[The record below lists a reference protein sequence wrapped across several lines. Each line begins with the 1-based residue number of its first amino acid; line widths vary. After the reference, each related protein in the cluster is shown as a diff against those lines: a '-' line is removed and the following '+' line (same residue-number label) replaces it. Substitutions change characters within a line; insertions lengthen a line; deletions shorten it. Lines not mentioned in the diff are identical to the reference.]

1 MKRKNLRQAIVLG
14 LVMASLGSCVWAAE
28 YKTGINF
35 NVGYGLDKPFT
46 IDNEVKENNGIYVKD
61 FGEENITVSHS
72 GIFFTDYSQKMVELK
87 QYELSTKG
95 DLIIDHRSYQA
106 GGSPIAKGAITID
119 MNNDSLGY
127 IEANNIYLNN
137 YVNIKG
143 NTGRY
148 PSYTAEVSGIVLHSN
163 EKYNEEDDK
172 TTTTKLNLTALNDIS
187 FYDFNKAIT
196 MQDNTELN
204 IKAKNITFDFNKDDF
219 LEDDEK
225 YPKSATGIYININD
239 NNTLSKQHDVNT
251 SIRAGDSIYF
261 TNMDTVANIHGN
273 NINVDIS
280 AEQNIIIRTD
290 NKSNIAAISLSA
302 NKVNSDDTEYNKS
315 SKFTMK
321 AKNKILIDN
330 YQQGI
335 KVDYNTLD
343 ANDTGSKINLY
354 SNDIELSNIET
365 GIDIIGENTEVFLG
379 DYEDDDKTK
388 IFDNLISIDACN
400 TAINVGEKSVA
411 KLNGYVNKIIGGT
424 NAVISKS
431 KAVVDITGAENFIG
445 NTADNGTDVLAEQE
459 RHALYASNAGSIN
472 VTANGGMN
480 TIVSDGYRTIHA
492 EGDGSFTT
500 TDINITGGVYIANKN
515 AFPSVKSALADEN
528 ISKIAIVASSNSTLA
543 NGVVNI
549 DLNGTNTIRS
559 GISEDNYKGEYA
571 GGNVIYGSVIAGKD
585 GKVNINTNLP
595 SNKTLADT
603 SENRGSISVYG
614 NVMAGNKG
622 ELNLDLGNGGYLE
635 GRVDDYQ
642 DAAIKDVNENHG
654 NGFYNP
660 EFSKEITDRGEVNLT
675 MGDKAYWNVT
685 EQSWVSSLTATGAGV
700 VIDMVGENNGTH
712 AVTIENMHGNANFKM
727 SLNGETKTDSDM
739 LYMKHAEGSYNI
751 YLDRIVTDSE
761 IGEDGLRFAT
771 VGDGSSAEFKVF
783 ASDKGF
789 FDKEY
794 TVGSEDYIKGD
805 SENSDYNGDSLDN
818 RKPGEDAVDNYF
830 DGTYNENIITLA
842 GNEDGL
848 LDKDTNF
855 KLVGSSSE
863 ISDGGETILNMSRAN
878 YSNAVYMDRL
888 NKRLGE
894 ARYIDGDEG
903 IWMRL
908 RHDRIGKQDDFRSMN
923 TMYEIGYDRKADVDN
938 GQRRIGIAGDYMQGS
953 TEYTG
958 VSGSGEI
965 KRIGLWAYDTWLGD
979 KGHYTD
985 YVVKWGHLSNDFNL
999 FRNEKI
1005 SGDYSNDVFSVSAE
1019 YGKKNDIGG
1028 DWYFEPQAQL
1038 QYAYVTDAQYS
1049 SSQGTEV
1056 DVDSIHSL
1064 IARGGFRIGKD
1075 FGSEK
1080 KSTVYFKADIMH
1092 EFLGDQDIAVR
1103 DSSTDGRWTTVGY
1116 GNEGTW
1122 FDVGFGF
1129 AAQTGDN
1136 SYVYLDL
1143 EQSFGNDNEDTYQ
1156 INAGMQWSF

>member
-1 MKRKNLRQAIVLG
+1 MKRKNLRQAVVLG
-14 LVMASLGSCVWAAE
+14 LVLASFGSCVWAAE
-28 YKTGINF
+28 QEFEYGLKFNTGISSSDQAKF
-35 NVGYGLDKPFT
+35 AV
-46 IDNEVKENNGIYVKD
+46 NGIYNLGDESTVDDYVIQKEGFILASNESLGELVKEVNITTNGDITINKSKRYLDSTNGMEGAIDLVVDRNFSSNITGSSMYINNVVDSSKRSFVAGINMTAGNGYTNKLYIDLKKDIVIKD
-61 FGEENITVSHS
+61 FA
-72 GIFFTDYSQKMVELK
+72 YSIHVEDN
-87 QYELSTKG
+87 SIV
-95 DLIIDHRSYQA
+95 DID
-106 GGSPIAKGAITID
+106 
-119 MNNDSLGY
+119 
-127 IEANNIYLNN
+127 ANNINFVKESSN
-137 YVNIKG
+137 SV
-143 NTGRY
+143 R
-148 PSYTAEVSGIVLHSN
+148 GIYSRN
-163 EKYNEEDDK
+163 SENSEI
-172 TTTTKLNLTALNDIS
+172 NLTAKNDINFINNS
-187 FYDFNKAIT
+187 QAIYLEGDDLT
-196 MQDNTELN
+196 TNLSSENDINIINNQKSILNGIESILN
-204 IKAKNITFDFNKDDF
+204 IYDTTGDGLNTFLTADNNIDISNYKCGIYMGQTNNNVSLKNTIDLKAGKNIKIHDV
-219 LEDDEK
+219 E
-225 YPKSATGIYININD
+225 TGIYTAGSTSEIFLDSNNENERTNTNLINADKQAIVAEDKSNIFIAGK
-239 NNTLSKQHDVNT
+239 NNTL
-251 SIRAGDSIYF
+251 
-261 TNMDTVANIHGN
+261 
-273 NINVDIS
+273 
-280 AEQNIIIRTD
+280 
-290 NKSNIAAISLSA
+290 
-302 NKVNSDDTEYNKS
+302 
-315 SKFTMK
+315 
-321 AKNKILIDN
+321 
-330 YQQGI
+330 
-335 KVDYNTLD
+335 
-343 ANDTGSKINLY
+343 
-354 SNDIELSNIET
+354 
-365 GIDIIGENTEVFLG
+365 
-379 DYEDDDKTK
+379 
-388 IFDNLISIDACN
+388 
-400 TAINVGEKSVA
+400 
-411 KLNGYVNKIIGGT
+411 IGGT
-424 NAVISKS
+424 DAVTSSKG
-431 KAVVDITGAENFIG
+431 ANVDITGADNFIG
-445 NTADNGTDVLAEQE
+445 NTANGTGTLAEQE

-492 EGDGSFTT
+492 EGDGILTT
-500 TDINITGGVYIANKN
+500 ADINITGGVYIANKN

-528 ISKIAIVASSNSTLA
+528 ISKIAIVASSNGILA

-559 GISEDNYKGEYA
+559 GISDDNYKGDYA

-595 SNKTLADT
+595 STMTLADT
-603 SENRGSISVYG
+603 SGIRGSISVYG

-642 DAAIKDVNENHG
+642 DAAIKDVNESHG
-654 NGFYNP
+654 AGFYNP

-685 EQSWVSSLTATGAGV
+685 GQSWVSSLTATGEGA
-700 VIDMVGENNGTH
+700 VIDMVGEDNGTH
-712 AVTIENMHGNANFKM
+712 AVTIENMQGNANFKM

-794 TVGSEDYIKGD
+794 TVGSEDYIKGA
-805 SENSDYNGDSLDN
+805 SENSEYNGNSLDN

-830 DGTYNENIITLA
+830 DGTYTNGITVLA
-842 GNEDGL
+842 DNGEGL
-848 LDKDTNF
+848 LEKDTNF

-938 GQRRIGIAGDYMQGS
+938 GQRRIGIAGDYMRGS
-953 TEYTG
+953 TEYIG

-1103 DSSTDGRWTTVGY
+1103 DSSTDGRWTAVGY

>member
-1 MKRKNLRQAIVLG
+1 MKRKNLRQAVVLG
-14 LVMASLGSCVWAAE
+14 LVLASFGSCVWAAE
-28 YKTGINF
+28 INFNEGINF
-35 NVGYGLDKPFT
+35 NTGGFADKIDSDVVNGEYHKDYGSDNLMIKNAGIAFLNYNEDKHLNFSLTTNGDIT
-46 IDNEVKENNGIYVKD
+46 IYKKN
-61 FGEENITVSHS
+61 VSP
-72 GIFFTDYSQKMVELK
+72 GL
-87 QYELSTKG
+87 
-95 DLIIDHRSYQA
+95 
-106 GGSPIAKGAITID
+106 GAI
-119 MNNDSLGY
+119 
-127 IEANNIYLNN
+127 A
-137 YVNIKG
+137 
-143 NTGRY
+143 
-148 PSYTAEVSGIVLHSN
+148 TA
-163 EKYNEEDDK
+163 
-172 TTTTKLNLTALNDIS
+172 TAG
-187 FYDFNKAIT
+187 IT
-196 MQDNTELN
+196 MYANGNLN
-204 IKAKNITFDFNKDDF
+204 G
-219 LEDDEK
+219 
-225 YPKSATGIYININD
+225 Y
-239 NNTLSKQHDVNT
+239 
-251 SIRAGDSIYF
+251 
-261 TNMDTVANIHGN
+261 IHGN
-273 NINVDIS
+273 NISIENLNTAHDGTLSGIFLGTNWNYNTNYQTITADGDITIKNFDVGINVDRNSELTLNANKVVIDGKGAGSDAIEQSGIYMEVAKSSDATKNSNLKMELFDDLEIKNMQRGISFYGNMMEADIHADNILLGNDDSNYIGESGFQLMLTADNNSANQSDISVSADNDFIVRNFKNGLVISNDINNTDGQFIGSNVDIT
-280 AEQNIIIRTD
+280 AGNIYIESTELGISGSGND
-290 NKSNIAAISLSA
+290 NKLVVTA
-302 NKVNSDDTEYNKS
+302 NNQ
-315 SKFTMK
+315 
-321 AKNKILIDN
+321 N
-330 YQQGI
+330 Y
-335 KVDYNTLD
+335 
-343 ANDTGSKINLY
+343 
-354 SNDIELSNIET
+354 
-365 GIDIIGENTEVFLG
+365 
-379 DYEDDDKTK
+379 
-388 IFDNLISIDACN
+388 
-400 TAINVGEKSVA
+400 
-411 KLNGYVNKIIGGT
+411 IIGGT
-424 NAVISKS
+424 DAVTSSKG
-431 KAVVDITGAENFIG
+431 ANVDITGADNFIG
-445 NTADNGTDVLAEQE
+445 NTANGTGTLAEQE

-492 EGDGSFTT
+492 EGGKDGISQI
-500 TDINITGGVYIANKN
+500 DITGSVDIVNKN
-515 AFPSVKSALADEN
+515 YGAGVTTFADEGLSKIALVASADEN
-528 ISKIAIVASSNSTLA
+528 ESAQNA
-543 NGVVNI
+543 NGGVINI
-549 DLNGTNTIRS
+549 DFAGTTTERT
-559 GISEDNYKGEYA
+559 GITEADYKGEYA
-571 GGNVIYGSVIAGKD
+571 GGNRIRGSIIAGHN
-585 GKVNINTNLP
+585 GIININTSWLNENMSL
-595 SNKTLADT
+595 KADT
-603 SENRGSISVYG
+603 SGIRGSISVYG

-642 DAAIKDVNENHG
+642 DAAIKDVNESHG
-654 NGFYNP
+654 AGFYNP

-675 MGDKAYWNVT
+675 LGDKAYWNVT
-685 EQSWVSSLTATGAGV
+685 GQSWVSSLTATGAGA
-700 VIDMVGENNGTH
+700 VIDMVGEDNGTH
-712 AVTIENMHGNANFKM
+712 AVTIENMQGNANFKM

-771 VGDGSSAEFKVF
+771 VGDGSSADFKVF

-794 TVGSEDYIKGD
+794 TVGREEYVKGD

-818 RKPGEDAVDNYF
+818 RKPGEEAVDNYF
-830 DGTYNENIITLA
+830 DGTYTEGITTLVD
-842 GNEDGL
+842 NTDGL

-1019 YGKKNDIGG
+1019 YGKKNDIGS

-1075 FGSEK
+1075 FGSDK

>member
-1 MKRKNLRQAIVLG
+1 MKRKNLQRTIALG
-14 LVMASLGSCVWAAE
+14 LVLSSLGSCVWAE
-28 YKTGINF
+28 EINNHKDGGIF
-35 NVGYGLDKPFT
+35 VGYDYKHSYSVDNYYPDYINNNLKGDVEINNFGIFVNVTNSDKCADKNKVDIKTDGILSINLNEKHDSKTVGAVTIENLNADYATSITLDAK
-46 IDNEVKENNGIYVKD
+46 GIKISRD
-61 FGEENITVSHS
+61 TSNSATKSFS
-72 GIFFTDYSQKMVELK
+72 GIFLNSYSNSSSYEKADFTANVQ
-87 QYELSTKG
+87 QG
-95 DLIIDHRSYQA
+95 DFEIDGFEYGIIA
-106 GGSPIAKGAITID
+106 GNNSNVRVKDADDITINTNYAGIKIVPLWGSTSD
-119 MNNDSLGY
+119 NAANIDLN
-127 IEANNIYLNN
+127 ANNINFYNDSSNN
-137 YVNIKG
+137 YGILVKQN
-143 NTGRY
+143 
-148 PSYTAEVSGIVLHSN
+148 SGKIDL
-163 EKYNEEDDK
+163 KAK
-172 TTTTKLNLTALNDIS
+172 NDIS
-187 FYDFNKAIT
+187 FVNRNGIGYTAIEASNNHLEGQTGSGITLSADNNVVIDNFETGILNDESEMINITGGNIFIQNVKTGIDSVGGTYSSSVILSAEDNNDENKHGIVNVFA
-196 MQDNTELN
+196 DNT
-204 IKAKNITFDFNKDDF
+204 AV
-219 LEDDEK
+219 
-225 YPKSATGIYININD
+225 SATGRN
-239 NNTLSKQHDVNT
+239 SE
-251 SIRAGDSIYF
+251 
-261 TNMDTVANIHGN
+261 
-273 NINVDIS
+273 VDIS
-280 AEQNIIIRTD
+280 G
-290 NKSNIAAISLSA
+290 KSNSL
-302 NKVNSDDTEYNKS
+302 
-315 SKFTMK
+315 
-321 AKNKILIDN
+321 
-330 YQQGI
+330 
-335 KVDYNTLD
+335 
-343 ANDTGSKINLY
+343 
-354 SNDIELSNIET
+354 
-365 GIDIIGENTEVFLG
+365 
-379 DYEDDDKTK
+379 
-388 IFDNLISIDACN
+388 
-400 TAINVGEKSVA
+400 
-411 KLNGYVNKIIGGT
+411 IGGT
-424 NAVISKS
+424 DAVVSKS
-431 KAVVDITGAENFIG
+431 KAVVDITGTDNFIG
-445 NTADNGTDVLAEQE
+445 NTADNGTGTLAEQE

-492 EGDGSFTT
+492 EGDGIFTT

-559 GISEDNYKGEYA
+559 GISDDNYKGEYA

-595 SNKTLADT
+595 STKILTDT
-603 SENRGSISVYG
+603 SDNRGSISVYG

-642 DAAIKDVNENHG
+642 DAAIQNINESHG

-675 MGDKAYWNVT
+675 MGDKAYWYVT
-685 EQSWVSSLTATGAGV
+685 GQSWVSSLTATGEGA
-700 VIDMVGENNGTH
+700 VIDMVGEDNGTH
-712 AVTIENMHGNANFKM
+712 AVTIENMQGNANFKM
-727 SLNGETKTDSDM
+727 SLNGEKKTDSDM
-739 LYMKHAEGSYNI
+739 LYLKHAEGSYNI
-751 YLDRIVTDSE
+751 YLDRIVADSE
-761 IGEDGLRFAT
+761 IGEGGLRFAT

-794 TVGSEDYIKGD
+794 TVGREEYVKGD

-818 RKPGEDAVDNYF
+818 RKPGEEAVDNYF
-830 DGTYNENIITLA
+830 DGTYTEGITTLA
-842 GNEDGL
+842 DNTDGL

-938 GQRRIGIAGDYMQGS
+938 GQHRIGIAGDYMQGS

-958 VSGSGEI
+958 VSGNGEI

>member
-1 MKRKNLRQAIVLG
+1 MKRNNLRQAVILG
-14 LVMASLGSCVWAAE
+14 LVLANFGSCVWAAE
-28 YKTGINF
+28 INFDEGINF
-35 NVGYGLDKPFT
+35 NTGGFVDKIDGDVVNGEYHKDYGSNNLVIKNGGISFLDFKKDKHLDFSLTTNGDIRIYKKEVGVGATSTATAGITMLANGNLYGY
-46 IDNEVKENNGIYVKD
+46 INGNNISIENLNTAHDGTLSGIYLGTNLKSYTNFQTITADGDITIKNFDIGINVDRNSELILNANKVVID
-61 FGEENITVSHS
+61 GEGAGSNAIEQS
-72 GIFFTDYSQKMVELK
+72 GIYMSIAQSSDATKNSNLKM
-87 QYELSTKG
+87 ELS
-95 DLIIDHRSYQA
+95 DNL
-106 GGSPIAKGAITID
+106 
-119 MNNDSLGY
+119 
-127 IEANNIYLNN
+127 E
-137 YVNIKG
+137 IKNMERG
-143 NTGRY
+143 
-148 PSYTAEVSGIVLHSN
+148 
-163 EKYNEEDDK
+163 
-172 TTTTKLNLTALNDIS
+172 IS
-187 FYDFNKAIT
+187 FYGNKMEADIHA
-196 MQDNTELN
+196 DNIL
-204 IKAKNITFDFNKDDF
+204 
-219 LEDDEK
+219 L
-225 YPKSATGIYININD
+225 GND
-239 NNTLSKQHDVNT
+239 NSNYIGENGFQLMLTTD
-251 SIRAGDSIYF
+251 
-261 TNMDTVANIHGN
+261 N
-273 NINVDIS
+273 NS
-280 AEQNIIIRTD
+280 A
-290 NKSNIAAISLSA
+290 NKSNISVSA
-302 NKVNSDDTEYNKS
+302 DNNFIVRN
-315 SKFTMK
+315 F
-321 AKNKILIDN
+321 KNGLVI
-330 YQQGI
+330 
-335 KVDYNTLD
+335 
-343 ANDTGSKINLY
+343 
-354 SNDIELSNIET
+354 SNDINNTDGQFIGSNV
-365 GIDIIGENTEVFLG
+365 DITAENTCIESTELG
-379 DYEDDDKTK
+379 
-388 IFDNLISIDACN
+388 ISGSGNDNKLVV
-400 TAINVGEKSVA
+400 TAN
-411 KLNGYVNKIIGGT
+411 NQNYIIGGT
-424 NAVISKS
+424 DAVTSSKGASVEISS
-431 KAVVDITGAENFIG
+431 TDNFIG
-445 NTADNGTDVLAEQE
+445 NAADSSADALTEQE
-459 RHALYASNAGSIN
+459 KHALYAADGGSIT
-472 VTANGGMN
+472 VTAVEGGASTITSNGG
-480 TIVSDGYRTIHA
+480 RTIHA
-492 EGDGSFTT
+492 EGGSSGLSG
-500 TDINITGGVYIANKN
+500 INITGGVKIINSN
-515 AFPSVKSALADEN
+515 AASAGIALADSD
-528 ISKIAIVASSNSTLA
+528 ISKIALVASADENESAQNA
-543 NGVVNI
+543 NGGKIDI
-549 DLNGTNTIRS
+549 DLAGTVTERT
-559 GISEDNYKGEYA
+559 GVTDTDYKGQYT
-571 GGNVIYGSVIAGKD
+571 GGNIIQGSVIAGQN
-585 GKVNINTNLP
+585 GTININTGWMDNVQALTVG
-595 SNKTLADT
+595 K
-603 SENRGSISVYG
+603 ENSRGSISVYG

-622 ELNLDLGNGGYLE
+622 ELNLDLGNDGYLE

-642 DAAIKDVNENHG
+642 DAAIQNVNESHG

-675 MGDKAYWNVT
+675 LGDKAYWNVT
-685 EQSWVSSLTATGAGV
+685 GQSWVSSLTATGEGA

-830 DGTYNENIITLA
+830 DGTYNENITTLA

-1019 YGKKNDIGG
+1019 YGKKNDISGE
-1028 DWYFEPQAQL
+1028 WYFEPQAQL

-1103 DSSTDGRWTTVGY
+1103 DSSTDGRWTAVGY

>member
-1 MKRKNLRQAIVLG
+1 MKRKNLQRTIALG
-14 LVMASLGSCVWAAE
+14 LVLSSLGSCVWAE
-28 YKTGINF
+28 EINNHKDGGIF
-35 NVGYGLDKPFT
+35 VGYDYKHSYSVDNYYPDYINNNLKGDVEINNFGIFVNVTNSNKCADKNKVDIKTDGILSINLNEKHDSKTVGAVTIENLNADYATSITLDAK
-46 IDNEVKENNGIYVKD
+46 GIKISRD
-61 FGEENITVSHS
+61 TSNSATKSFS
-72 GIFFTDYSQKMVELK
+72 GIFLNSYSNSSSYEKADFTANVQ
-87 QYELSTKG
+87 QG
-95 DLIIDHRSYQA
+95 DFEIDGFEYGIIA
-106 GGSPIAKGAITID
+106 GNNSNVRVKDADDITINTNYAGIKIVPLWGSTSD
-119 MNNDSLGY
+119 NAANIDLN
-127 IEANNIYLNN
+127 ANNINFYNDSSNN
-137 YVNIKG
+137 YGILVKQN
-143 NTGRY
+143 
-148 PSYTAEVSGIVLHSN
+148 SGKIDL
-163 EKYNEEDDK
+163 KAK
-172 TTTTKLNLTALNDIS
+172 NDIS
-187 FYDFNKAIT
+187 FVNRNGIGYTAIEASNNHLEGQTGSGITLSADNNVVIDNFETGILNDESEMINITGGNIFIQNVKTGIDSVGGTYSSSVILSAEDNNDENKHGIVNVFA
-196 MQDNTELN
+196 DNT
-204 IKAKNITFDFNKDDF
+204 AV
-219 LEDDEK
+219 
-225 YPKSATGIYININD
+225 SATGRN
-239 NNTLSKQHDVNT
+239 SE
-251 SIRAGDSIYF
+251 
-261 TNMDTVANIHGN
+261 
-273 NINVDIS
+273 VDIS
-280 AEQNIIIRTD
+280 G
-290 NKSNIAAISLSA
+290 KSNSL
-302 NKVNSDDTEYNKS
+302 
-315 SKFTMK
+315 
-321 AKNKILIDN
+321 
-330 YQQGI
+330 
-335 KVDYNTLD
+335 
-343 ANDTGSKINLY
+343 
-354 SNDIELSNIET
+354 
-365 GIDIIGENTEVFLG
+365 
-379 DYEDDDKTK
+379 
-388 IFDNLISIDACN
+388 
-400 TAINVGEKSVA
+400 
-411 KLNGYVNKIIGGT
+411 IGGT
-424 NAVISKS
+424 DAVVSKS
-431 KAVVDITGAENFIG
+431 KAVVDITGTDNFIG

-559 GISEDNYKGEYA
+559 GISDDNYKGEYA

-830 DGTYNENIITLA
+830 DGTYNENITILA

>member
-1 MKRKNLRQAIVLG
+1 MKRKNLQRTIVLG
-14 LVMASLGSCVWAAE
+14 LVLSSLGSCVWAE
-28 YKTGINF
+28 EINNHKDGGVF
-35 NVGYGLDKPFT
+35 VGYDYKHSYSVDNYYPDYINNNLKGDVEINNFGIFVNVTNSDKCADKNKVDIKTDGILSINLNEKHDSKTVGAVTIENLNADYATSITLDAK
-46 IDNEVKENNGIYVKD
+46 GIKISRD
-61 FGEENITVSHS
+61 TSNSATKSFS
-72 GIFFTDYSQKMVELK
+72 GIFLNSYSNSSSYEKADFTANVQ
-87 QYELSTKG
+87 QG
-95 DLIIDHRSYQA
+95 DFEIDGFEYGIIA
-106 GGSPIAKGAITID
+106 GNNSNVRVKDADDITINTNYAGIKIVPLWGSTSD
-119 MNNDSLGY
+119 NAANIDLN
-127 IEANNIYLNN
+127 ANNINFYNDSSNN
-137 YVNIKG
+137 YGILVKQN
-143 NTGRY
+143 
-148 PSYTAEVSGIVLHSN
+148 SGKIDL
-163 EKYNEEDDK
+163 KAK
-172 TTTTKLNLTALNDIS
+172 NDIS
-187 FYDFNKAIT
+187 FVNRNGIGYTAIEASNNHLEGQTGSGITLSADNNVVIDNFETGILNDESEMINITGGNIFIQNVKTGIDSVGGTYSSSVILSAEDNNDENKQGIVNVFA
-196 MQDNTELN
+196 DNT
-204 IKAKNITFDFNKDDF
+204 AV
-219 LEDDEK
+219 
-225 YPKSATGIYININD
+225 SATGRN
-239 NNTLSKQHDVNT
+239 SE
-251 SIRAGDSIYF
+251 
-261 TNMDTVANIHGN
+261 
-273 NINVDIS
+273 VDIS
-280 AEQNIIIRTD
+280 G
-290 NKSNIAAISLSA
+290 KSNSL
-302 NKVNSDDTEYNKS
+302 
-315 SKFTMK
+315 
-321 AKNKILIDN
+321 
-330 YQQGI
+330 
-335 KVDYNTLD
+335 
-343 ANDTGSKINLY
+343 
-354 SNDIELSNIET
+354 
-365 GIDIIGENTEVFLG
+365 
-379 DYEDDDKTK
+379 
-388 IFDNLISIDACN
+388 
-400 TAINVGEKSVA
+400 
-411 KLNGYVNKIIGGT
+411 IGGT
-424 NAVISKS
+424 DAVVSKS
-431 KAVVDITGAENFIG
+431 KAVVDITGTDNFIG
-445 NTADNGTDVLAEQE
+445 NTADNGTGTLAEQE
-459 RHALYASNAGSIN
+459 RHALYASNEGSIN

-492 EGDGSFTT
+492 EGDGIFTT

-559 GISEDNYKGEYA
+559 GISDDNYKGEYA

-595 SNKTLADT
+595 STRTLADT
-603 SENRGSISVYG
+603 SDNRGSISVYG

-642 DAAIKDVNENHG
+642 DAAIKDVNESHG

-685 EQSWVSSLTATGAGV
+685 EQSWVSSLTATGAGA
-700 VIDMVGENNGTH
+700 VIDMVGEDNGTH
-712 AVTIENMHGNANFKM
+712 AVTIENMQGNANFKM

-794 TVGSEDYIKGD
+794 TVGREDYIKGD

-830 DGTYNENIITLA
+830 DGTYNENITTLA

-1103 DSSTDGRWTTVGY
+1103 DSSTDGSWIAVGY

-1129 AAQTGDN
+1129 AAQTGEN

>member
-1 MKRKNLRQAIVLG
+1 MKRKNLQQAIVLG
-14 LVMASLGSCVWAAE
+14 VVLASFGSCVWAE
-28 YKTGINF
+28 EINNHRDGGVFVGYDYKHSYSVDNYYPDYINNNLKGDIEINNFGIFVNVTNADKCADKNKVDIKTDGILSINLNEKHDYNTVGAVTVENININQDSSIILDAKGINIF
-35 NVGYGLDKPFT
+35 RDKSNSGTKDFSGICLNSNSNSSVTTYGKADFTANVQQGDFEIDGFEYG
-46 IDNEVKENNGIYVKD
+46 IIAGNNSNVIVKD
-61 FGEENITVSHS
+61 ADNITINTNYA
-72 GIFFTDYSQKMVELK
+72 GIKIVPLK
-87 QYELSTKG
+87 SDNAANI
-95 DLIIDHRSYQA
+95 DLNGNNINFY
-106 GGSPIAKGAITID
+106 
-119 MNNDSLGY
+119 NDSS
-127 IEANNIYLNN
+127 NN
-137 YVNIKG
+137 YGILVKQN
-143 NTGRY
+143 
-148 PSYTAEVSGIVLHSN
+148 SGKI
-163 EKYNEEDDK
+163 D
-172 TTTTKLNLTALNDIS
+172 LNAKNDIS
-187 FYDFNKAIT
+187 FVNRNGIGYTAIEASNNHLEGQT
-196 MQDNTELN
+196 GSGITLSADNNVVIDNFETGILNDESEMISVTGGNIFIQNVKTGIDSIGGQYSSSVILSTENNNDENEQEIIKIFADNTAVS
-204 IKAKNITFDFNKDDF
+204 AKN
-219 LEDDEK
+219 
-225 YPKSATGIYININD
+225 
-239 NNTLSKQHDVNT
+239 NNSE
-251 SIRAGDSIYF
+251 
-261 TNMDTVANIHGN
+261 
-273 NINVDIS
+273 VDIS
-280 AEQNIIIRTD
+280 GE
-290 NKSNIAAISLSA
+290 SN
-302 NKVNSDDTEYNKS
+302 
-315 SKFTMK
+315 
-321 AKNKILIDN
+321 
-330 YQQGI
+330 
-335 KVDYNTLD
+335 
-343 ANDTGSKINLY
+343 NL
-354 SNDIELSNIET
+354 
-365 GIDIIGENTEVFLG
+365 
-379 DYEDDDKTK
+379 
-388 IFDNLISIDACN
+388 
-400 TAINVGEKSVA
+400 
-411 KLNGYVNKIIGGT
+411 IGGT
-424 NAVISKS
+424 DAVVSKS
-431 KAVVDITGAENFIG
+431 KAVVNITGTDNFIG
-445 NTADNGTDVLAEQE
+445 NTANGTGTLAEQE
-459 RHALYASNAGSIN
+459 KHALYASNAGIIN

-480 TIVSDGYRTIHA
+480 TIISDGYRTIHA
-492 EGDGSFTT
+492 EGDGIFTT

-515 AFPSVKSALADEN
+515 ALPSVKSVLADEN
-528 ISKIAIVASSNSTLA
+528 ISKIAIVASSNGILA

-559 GISEDNYKGEYA
+559 GISDDNYKGEYA

-595 SNKTLADT
+595 STMTLADT
-603 SENRGSISVYG
+603 SDNRGSISVYG
-614 NVMAGNKG
+614 NVMAGNQG

-642 DAAIKDVNENHG
+642 DAAIQNVNESHG

-675 MGDKAYWNVT
+675 MGNKAYWNVT
-685 EQSWVSSLTATGAGV
+685 GQSWVSSLTTTGDSA
-700 VIDMVGENNGTH
+700 VIDMVGEDNITH
-712 AVTIENMHGNANFKM
+712 AVTIENMQGNANFKM
-727 SLNGETKTDSDM
+727 CLNGNEKVNSDM
-739 LYMKHAEGSYNI
+739 LYMKYVQGSYNI
-751 YLDRIVTDSE
+751 YLDRMVTDSE
-761 IGEDGLRFAT
+761 IGENGLRFAT

-794 TVGSEDYIKGD
+794 TVGSEDYVKGD
-805 SENSDYNGDSLDN
+805 SANSDYNGDSLDD
-818 RKPGEDAVDNYF
+818 RKPGKEAVDNYF
-830 DGTYNENIITLA
+830 DGTYTKAIATLA
-842 GNEDGL
+842 DNTGDL
-848 LDKDTNF
+848 LQNDTNF
-855 KLVGSSSE
+855 KLIGSSSE

-958 VSGSGEI
+958 VSGSGDI

-979 KGHYTD
+979 KGHYAD

-999 FRNEKI
+999 FRNDKI

-1038 QYAYVTDAQYS
+1038 QYAYVTDAHYS

-1103 DSSTDGRWTTVGY
+1103 DSSTDGRWTAVGY